1 MRRFK
6 FLGAFILGIGI
17 ALLSSNI
24 TMAETN
30 KDEKNSNYIIEIAVV
45 DEELAKKQEEIEY
58 ILFNT
63 NNKEIE
69 SKGFKVLS
77 TGMVNKF
84 VEVRIEP
91 YNEENAEYLYDI
103 LGRDKVK
110 VVGEQGSVTETPS
123 DSTDSSESSPTFSA
137 TAINEDMLNKQR
149 EIDIYLLDTHK
160 DEIAEKGFEVTNTA
174 PFENYVEIG
183 IMPYNEENAEYLY
196 NIFGRDIVKVVEGR
210 KLTTIGDKGEVQY
223 AEDYNTTTNSNEY
236 SEKDNMLLLPLLI
249 VSVLALG
256 GVTFLVSKRKVNY
269 KR

>member
-1 MRRFK
+1 MKKFK

-17 ALLSSNI
+17 ALLSSNL
-24 TMAETN
+24 TMAEIN
-30 KDEKNSNYIIEIAVV
+30 KDEENLDYIVEIAVV
-45 DEELAKKQEEIEY
+45 DEELLKKQEEIEF

-69 SKGFKVLS
+69 SKGFRVLS

-110 VVGEQGSVTETPS
+110 VVGEQGSVAETPS
-123 DSTDSSESSPTFSA
+123 DSTDSSELSPTFSI

-149 EIDIYLLDTHK
+149 EIDIYVFDSHK
-160 DEIAEKGFEVTNTA
+160 DEIAEKGFEVTHTA
-174 PFENYVEIG
+174 ALDNYIEIG

-196 NIFGRDIVKVVEGR
+196 NIFGRDIVKVLEGR

-223 AEDYNTTTNSNEY
+223 AELYNTTTNGKEDSGE
-236 SEKDNMLLLPLLI
+236 DNILALPLLI

-256 GVTFLVSKRKVNY
+256 GIAFLVSKRKVNY